1 MRILSVRTALVGVV
15 GTLIGGLV
23 GLPAPSVAA
32 APSSGFND
40 WSCRPSA
47 THPDPV
53 VMLHG
58 LGANGEANFASYLGP
73 YVADLGYCVF
83 APTYGQVSPQL
94 PVGGLVSI
102 ADSAAEIEAYLDEVL
117 GATGASRTDLVGHS
131 EGGLHALYGP
141 KVLGYADQVDA
152 VVALAPPTHGTDLSG
167 LVTLGDLL
175 GLSGPLRQA
184 VREFGCAA
192 CDDMLLDGAAVQA
205 LNAGPIAQAG
215 VDYTIIAT
223 RTEVVVTPYD
233 SAFVHEPGVANVT
246 VQDVCPL
253 DPVGHA
259 GLAFDS
265 GVAQMVAN
273 ALDPDSAQPVRCG
286 TGLPF

>member
-15 GTLIGGLV
+15 ATLLGGLV
-23 GLPAPSVAA
+23 GLPIPSVA

-58 LGANGEANFASYLGP
+58 LGANGEANFAGYLGP

-83 APTYGQVSPQL
+83 APTYGRVSPQL

-102 ADSAAEIEAYLDEVL
+102 SDSAAEIEAYLDEVL
-117 GATGASRTDLVGHS
+117 GATGASRIDLVGHS
-131 EGGLHALYGP
+131 EGGFQALYGP
-141 KVLGYADQVDA
+141 KALGYADQVDT
-152 VVALAPPTHGTDLSG
+152 VVAMAPPTHGTDLSG
-167 LVTLGDLL
+167 LLTLGNLL

-184 VREFGCAA
+184 VRDFGCAA
-192 CDDMLLDGAAVQA
+192 CDDMLVDGAAVQA

-223 RTEVVVTPYD
+223 RTEVVVTPYH
-233 SAFVHEPGVANVT
+233 SAFVHEPGVDNVA

-253 DPVGHA
+253 DPVGHV
-259 GLAFDS
+259 GLAFES

-273 ALDPDSAQPVRCG
+273 ALDPASAQPVRCN